1 MLGREIPVLGS
12 NVLELSGCRVDYLN
26 VAGEV
31 SLSVDFA
38 ELAKGLVRD
47 ICDIELMVTCE
58 GLLASPP

>member
-1 MLGREIPVLGS
+1 MLGSDIPVLGS
-12 NVLELSGCRVDYLN
+12 NVLELPSCRVDYLN

-38 ELAKGLVRD
+38 ELAKGLIRD

-58 GLLASPP
+58 GPC